1 MSYSQFYGR
10 LQNWRLQA
18 SGTLKDLFGL
28 TSNRLYLLAILIIQG
43 VSWWL
48 ASYIFRVIAGNVLIL
63 HYNVDFGI
71 DLIGSPNLIFYFP
84 LLGALLLLLS
94 LVALI
99 ILGSGRNF
107 KIQSHFLL
115 GGTFLSNLG
124 ILSALVLIYL
134 VNFR

>member
-18 SGTLKDLFGL
+18 AGTLKDLFGL
-28 TSNRLYLLAILIIQG
+28 SSNRLYLLAILIIQG
-43 VSWWL
+43 ASWWL
-48 ASYIFRVIAGNVLIL
+48 ATYVFRAIAGNVLIL

-71 DLIGSPNLIFYFP
+71 DLIGVPNLIFYFP
-84 LLGALLLLLS
+84 SLGMLFLVLSLIALL
-94 LVALI
+94 

-115 GGTFLSNLG
+115 GGAVLSNLG
-124 ILSALVLIYL
+124 VLSALVLIYL
-134 VNFR
+134 MNFR